1 MYLYEAMSEPALN
14 SSVSARLVVGDHDLA
29 SALRFEPGDE
39 FPPVF
44 ATSRLVALMEVAAAR
59 LLRPHLG
66 PGELSVGTLVDI
78 VHTAATPL
86 RGTVTATATF
96 VGREGKLFVF
106 EISASDDAGEVGRGT
121 HKRAIVSSERLV
133 ASASKRGPAA

>member
-1 MYLYEAMSEPALN
+1 MYLCETMSEPELR
-14 SSVSARLVVGDHDLA
+14 SSASARIVVGDPDLA

-44 ATSRLVALMEVAAAR
+44 ATSRMVALMEVAAAR

-78 VHTAATPL
+78 IHTAATP
-86 RGTVTATATF
+86 RGGTVTATATF

-121 HKRAIVSSERLV
+121 HKRAIVSSDRLV
-133 ASASKRGPAA
+133 ASAAKRGPAA